1 MNLRIALISCLLTLT
16 VASFAQ
22 KKEDKVLF
30 TVAGK
35 PVTVGEFLYI
45 YTKNNGTKAD
55 FSKASLEENLNLY
68 KNFKLKVQYARDM
81 KMDTVPATKTEL
93 AGYRKQLA
101 DSYLMDKEV
110 SDRLVKEA
118 YERSKKDLH
127 LSHILKNV
135 SEKATPADTLKA
147 YNEIMAIRDK
157 ALKGSNFAQL
167 ARENSDDKSVK
178 DNGGDLGFFT
188 ALFPSGYYNIENAVY
203 VLKPGGVTM
212 PIRSSLGY
220 HIFRVD
226 EVRDARGEI
235 EVSHILIRKPKDIQ
249 NGAKNPK
256 VRIDSIYTAL
266 QKGDNF
272 EDLAEKFS
280 EDKASSSKGGSI
292 GFFGI
297 NRYEKEFED
306 AAFALKKDGEYTK
319 PIETSA
325 GWHIIKRISVRPI
338 VDFENSKKRLEPR
351 VKKDPRFEEAR
362 QALLVKIKKESKT
375 VENKEVLN
383 SFVSTLN
390 DTYFANDW
398 VAPGQNSEK
407 VLFTMENGTRYTLGD
422 FESYLKANT
431 RKRMSMKQTNDIASA
446 TQRMYEDALNT
457 ALMKY
462 EESKL
467 EQKYPEFKSLMRE
480 YEEGTLLFAAS
491 EKMVWKKASDD
502 STGLKKYFDSNL
514 KGKYKWDKRVE
525 ATVVTQKQANEE
537 EMKKIAEFFKDHTAN
552 ETELKFNTDRKL
564 ISTETKVFE
573 IGKNP
578 VVDKMKWTPGEV
590 SAIQK
595 DDKNRTL
602 YAIRIDK
609 VLPAGDKSIDEARG
623 YAVADY
629 GDYLEKEWVQSL
641 QKTYPVVIDKKVF
654 DSLVKK

>member
-1 MNLRIALISCLLTLT
+1 MNLRIALIGCLFTL
-16 VASFAQ
+16 ALNCFGQ

-30 TVAGK
+30 TVADK

-55 FSKASLEENLNLY
+55 FSKASLEENMNLY

-81 KMDTVPATKTEL
+81 KMDTVPSTKTEL

-127 LSHILKNV
+127 LSHILKSV
-135 SEKATPADTLKA
+135 SDKAAPADTLKA
-147 YNEIMAIRDK
+147 YQAIMEVREK
-157 ALKGSNFAQL
+157 ALKGMSFSQL
-167 ARENSDDKSVK
+167 ARENSDDKSAK
-178 DNGGDLGFFT
+178 ENGGDLGFFT
-188 ALFPSGYYNIENAVY
+188 SLFPNGYYNIENAVY
-203 VLKPGGVTM
+203 SLKPGGITM

-235 EVSHILIRKPKDIQ
+235 EVSHILIRKPKEIQ
-249 NGAKNPK
+249 NKVKDPK

-272 EDLAEKFS
+272 EDLAEKNS
-280 EDKASSSKGGSI
+280 EDKASASKGGYI

-297 NRYEKEFED
+297 NRYEKSFED
-306 AAFALKKDGEYTK
+306 AAFALTKDGEYTK
-319 PIETSA
+319 PIETTA
-325 GWHIIKRISVRPI
+325 GWHIIKRVSARPI

-351 VKKDPRFEEAR
+351 VKKDSRFEEAR
-362 QALLVKIKKESKT
+362 LALLVKIKKESKT

-383 SFVSTLN
+383 AFTSTLN

-398 VAPGQNSEK
+398 TPPGQNTDK
-407 VLFTMENGTRYTLGD
+407 VLFSMDNGTKYTIGD
-422 FESYLKANT
+422 FEANLKANT
-431 RKRMSMKQTNDIASA
+431 RKRMSMKQTNDIPSA
-446 TQRMYEDALNT
+446 VQRMYDEVLNT

-462 EESKL
+462 EEGKL

-502 STGLKKYFDSNL
+502 STGLKKYFDTKL

-525 ATVVTQKQANEE
+525 ATVLTQKQANEE
-537 EMKKIAEFFKDHTAN
+537 EMRKIVEFFRTHNAN
-552 ETELKFNTDRKL
+552 ETELKFNTDKKL
-564 ISTETKVFE
+564 ITTETKVFE
-573 IGKNP
+573 TGKNP
-578 VVDKMKWTPGEV
+578 VVDKMVWNPGEV
-590 SAIQK
+590 SGIQK
-595 DDKNRTL
+595 DEKNRAL
-602 YAIRIDK
+602 YVIRIDK
-609 VLPAGDKSIDEARG
+609 VLPAGDKTLEESRG

-629 GDYLEKEWVQSL
+629 GDYLEKEWVTSL
-641 QKTYPVVIDKKVF
+641 QKTYPVKIDKKVF